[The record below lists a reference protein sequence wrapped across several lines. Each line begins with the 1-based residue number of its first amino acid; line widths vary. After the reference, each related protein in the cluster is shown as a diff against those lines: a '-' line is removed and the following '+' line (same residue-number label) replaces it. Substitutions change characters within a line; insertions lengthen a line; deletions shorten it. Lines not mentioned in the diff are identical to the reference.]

1 MQGHLSYDMV
11 GVGGC
16 ARSFEGLE
24 GVHHNIDD
32 SGPKA
37 LIADQL
43 PLNQQLIS
51 EYCSGVFPYLWNR
64 AFSYGYGLWIEGL
77 QQPLCGDEKHQQQ
90 SLCGDEKHQWEIR
103 LLYKRVES
111 RLGEGCE

>member
-1 MQGHLSYDMV
+1 MTSYSTTACSSPKNLVLSLAMQGHLPYDMV
-11 GVGGC
+11 GVGRR

-64 AFSYGYGLWIEGL
+64 AFSYGYGLWIILFHTIMDRKPDVG
-77 QQPLCGDEKHQQQ
+77 PI
-90 SLCGDEKHQWEIR
+90 SNR
-103 LLYKRVES
+103 
-111 RLGEGCE
+111 

>member
-11 GVGGC
+11 GVGGR

-24 GVHHNIDD
+24 GGHHNIDD

-43 PLNQQLIS
+43 PLNQ
-51 EYCSGVFPYLWNR
+51 
-64 AFSYGYGLWIEGL
+64 
-77 QQPLCGDEKHQQQ
+77 
-90 SLCGDEKHQWEIR
+90 
-103 LLYKRVES
+103 
-111 RLGEGCE
+111 